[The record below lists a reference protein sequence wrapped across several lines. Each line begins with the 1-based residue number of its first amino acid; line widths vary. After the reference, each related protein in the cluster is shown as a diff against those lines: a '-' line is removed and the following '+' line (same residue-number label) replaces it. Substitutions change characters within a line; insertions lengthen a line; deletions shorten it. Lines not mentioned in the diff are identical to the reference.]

1 MKIARTPDRDA
12 IDVDLLREA
21 GLLPAPEHEDREAQ
35 WEAVMRDE
43 PPTDYQPQTAENRMP
58 DPKPAGDD
66 SGRKLKATK
75 ASDIAM
81 TAIRWLWEDRHGC
94 WIPMGALVGLG
105 GREGV
110 GKSTV
115 CADIAARVTLGG
127 LSGDFEGTP
136 KGVVIVSTEDDWSA
150 TIKPRLVAA
159 GADLDRVFQVK
170 AIDADGLEGTLS
182 LPEDLKRLEE
192 IIKQH
197 DVALI
202 VLDPLL
208 TMVNAKLDTHKDA
221 EVRRALEPI
230 VSMARGT
237 GASLIGLVHVN
248 KSNEGD
254 LLNRIMA
261 SRALTGV
268 PRGFLFCARYA
279 PPDSGEDASM
289 PTSADVLGKRDG
301 FVFGQIKN
309 NLAAKVNVSL
319 RYHMDTLTVGWDDA
333 AHKEIRAS
341 EIIFDE
347 VIMENVEDIV
357 INQEKARKAV
367 KTKTNR
373 AELWLL
379 DFLAGKGEVPTKWI
393 VAAAK
398 REQFSRDAI
407 YRARRNLEDRI
418 EVSNLPTVPK
428 TSTWKL
434 LDEELQP
441 LQ

>member
-1 MKIARTPDRDA
+1 MKIAMTPDRDA

-58 DPKPAGDD
+58 DHKPAGDD

-81 TAIRWLWEDRHGC
+81 TATRWLWEDRHGC

-115 CADIAARVTLGG
+115 CADIAARVTLGE

-170 AIDADGLEGTLS
+170 AIHADGLEGTLS

-192 IIKQH
+192 IIQQH

-230 VSMARGT
+230 VSMAHGT
-237 GASLIGLVHVN
+237 RASLIGLVHVN

-261 SRALTGV
+261 SRAMTGV
-268 PRGFLFCARYA
+268 PRGFLFCANYMPVDPA
-279 PPDSGEDASM
+279 EDSDEPSD
-289 PTSADVLGKRDG
+289 ADVLGRRG
-301 FVFGQIKN
+301 EFVFGQIKN
-309 NLAAKVNVSL
+309 NLAAKVMISL
-319 RYHMDTLTVGWDDA
+319 CYHMDTEIVGRDVNAGKDI
-333 AHKEIRAS
+333 EAS
-341 EIIFDE
+341 KIIFDK
-347 VIMENVEDIV
+347 IINENVEDIV
-357 INQEKARKAV
+357 IDQERVRKGVRTQGGKAKA
-367 KTKTNR
+367 
-373 AELWLL
+373 WLVG
-379 DFLAGKGEVPTKWI
+379 FLSGRGEIPLQSGNGRRRQGWPL
-393 VAAAK
+393 
-398 REQFSRDAI
+398 
-407 YRARRNLEDRI
+407 ARRNPP
-418 EVSNLPTVPK
+418 S
-428 TSTWKL
+428 
-434 LDEELQP
+434 
-441 LQ
+441 